1 MKISLNHKRIKD
13 RTKAIMCFIFLF
25 FNSSILLGQNPCNTI
40 IQKVYI
46 NDKAFMVYKEK
57 LDEAKNNY
65 IQNPSA
71 DNLIWLG
78 RRTAYLGHYKN
89 AIDIYT
95 KGIDQYP
102 KDARFYRHRGHR
114 YISIRCFNLAIIDL
128 KKAVRLTRGKPN
140 TVELDGLPNALNIP
154 TSTLHGNIY
163 YHLGLAYYMQGKY
176 RQALFAYKK
185 CLSLAKNPDSYV
197 AAANWLYVINRQIGR
212 DKDAQEL
219 LNSITD
225 NMAVIEN
232 MTYHEILKLYQGK
245 NDPLEMEK
253 TIRSGSSLTNATL
266 AFGLGNYYSING
278 KQQKAQEIFE
288 LVVNGNQWSSFGYI
302 AAEAQLKQ

>member
-40 IQKVYI
+40 IQKVHI
-46 NDKAFMVYKEK
+46 NDKAFTVYKEK

-65 IQNPSA
+65 TQNPSA

-78 RRTAYLGHYKN
+78 RRTAYMGHYKN

-114 YISIRCFNLAIIDL
+114 YISIRCFNLAIKDF
-128 KKAVRLTRGKPN
+128 KKAARLTRGKPN
-140 TVELDGLPNALNIP
+140 EVEPDGLPNALNIP
-154 TSTLHGNIY
+154 TSTLQGNIY
-163 YHLGLAYYMQGKY
+163 YHLGLAYYLQGEY
-176 RQALFAYKK
+176 RQALWAYKK
-185 CLSLAKNPDSYV
+185 CLILAKNPDSYV
-197 AAANWLYVINRQIGR
+197 AAANWLYVINRHIGR

-225 NMAVIEN
+225 DMAIIEN

-245 NDPLEMEK
+245 NEPLEMEK
-253 TIRSGSSLTNATL
+253 TIRSGSSLTNATF

-278 KQQKAQEIFE
+278 NEQKAQEIFG

-302 AAEAQLKQ
+302 AAEARLK

>member
-13 RTKAIMCFIFLF
+13 RTKAIICFIFLF

-40 IQKVYI
+40 IQKVHI
-46 NDKAFMVYKEK
+46 NDKAFTVYKGK

-65 IQNPSA
+65 TQNPSA

-78 RRTAYLGHYKN
+78 RRTAYMGHYKN

-114 YISIRCFNLAIIDL
+114 YISIRCFNLAIKDF
-128 KKAVRLTRGKPN
+128 KKAARLTRGKPN
-140 TVELDGLPNALNIP
+140 EVEPDGLPNALNIP
-154 TSTLHGNIY
+154 TSTLQGNIY
-163 YHLGLAYYMQGKY
+163 YHLGLAYYLQGEY
-176 RQALFAYKK
+176 RQALWAYNK
-185 CLSLAKNPDSYV
+185 CLILAKNPDSYV

-225 NMAVIEN
+225 DMAIIEN

-253 TIRSGSSLTNATL
+253 TIQNGSSLTNATF
-266 AFGLGNYYSING
+266 AFGLGSYYSING
-278 KQQKAQEIFE
+278 NEQKAQEIFG

-302 AAEAQLKQ
+302 AAEARLK

>member
-40 IQKVYI
+40 IQKVHI
-46 NDKAFMVYKEK
+46 NDKAFTVYKEK

-65 IQNPSA
+65 TQNPSA

-78 RRTAYLGHYKN
+78 RRTAYMGHYKN

-95 KGIDQYP
+95 KGIDQYS

-114 YISIRCFNLAIIDL
+114 YISIRCFNLAIKDF
-128 KKAVRLTRGKPN
+128 KKAARLTRRKPN
-140 TVELDGLPNALNIP
+140 EVEPDGLPNALNIP
-154 TSTLHGNIY
+154 TSTLQGNIY
-163 YHLGLAYYMQGKY
+163 YHLGLAYYLQGEY
-176 RQALFAYKK
+176 RQALWAYKK
-185 CLSLAKNPDSYV
+185 CLILAKNPDSYV
-197 AAANWLYVINRQIGR
+197 AAANWLYVINRHIGR

-225 NMAVIEN
+225 DMAIIEN

-245 NDPLEMEK
+245 NEPLKMEK
-253 TIRSGSSLTNATL
+253 TIRSGSSLTNATF

-278 KQQKAQEIFE
+278 NEQKAQEIFG

-302 AAEAQLKQ
+302 AAEARLK

>member
-40 IQKVYI
+40 IQKVHI
-46 NDKAFMVYKEK
+46 NDKAFTVYKGK

-65 IQNPSA
+65 TQNPSA

-114 YISIRCFNLAIIDL
+114 YISIRCFNLAIKDF
-128 KKAVRLTRGKPN
+128 KKAARLTRGKPN
-140 TVELDGLPNALNIP
+140 EVEPDGLPNALNIP
-154 TSTLHGNIY
+154 TSTLQGNIY
-163 YHLGLAYYMQGKY
+163 YHLGLAYYLQGKY
-176 RQALFAYKK
+176 RQALWAYKK
-185 CLSLAKNPDSYV
+185 CLILAKNPDSYV
-197 AAANWLYVINRQIGR
+197 EAANWLYVINRHIGR

-225 NMAVIEN
+225 DMAIIEN

-245 NDPLEMEK
+245 NEPLEMEK
-253 TIRSGSSLTNATL
+253 TIRSGSSLTNATF

-278 KQQKAQEIFE
+278 NEQKAQEIFG

-302 AAEAQLKQ
+302 AAEARLK

>member
-25 FNSSILLGQNPCNTI
+25 INSSILLGQNPCNTI
-40 IQKVYI
+40 IQKVHI
-46 NDKAFMVYKEK
+46 NDKAFTVYKGK

-65 IQNPSA
+65 TQNPSA

-114 YISIRCFNLAIIDL
+114 YISIRCFNLAIKDF
-128 KKAVRLTRGKPN
+128 KKAARLTRRKPN
-140 TVELDGLPNALNIP
+140 EVELDGLPNALNIP
-154 TSTLHGNIY
+154 TSTLQGNIY
-163 YHLGLAYYMQGKY
+163 YHLGLAYYLQGEY
-176 RQALFAYKK
+176 RQALWAYKK
-185 CLSLAKNPDSYV
+185 CLILAKNPDSYV
-197 AAANWLYVINRQIGR
+197 AAANWLYVINRHIGR

-225 NMAVIEN
+225 DMAIIEN

-245 NDPLEMEK
+245 NEPLEMEK
-253 TIRSGSSLTNATL
+253 TIRSGSSLTNATF

-278 KQQKAQEIFE
+278 NEQKAQEIFG

-302 AAEAQLKQ
+302 AAEARLK

>member
-40 IQKVYI
+40 IQKVHI
-46 NDKAFMVYKEK
+46 NDKAFTVYKEK

-65 IQNPSA
+65 TQNPSA

-78 RRTAYLGHYKN
+78 RRTAYMGHYKN

-95 KGIDQYP
+95 KGIDQYS

-114 YISIRCFNLAIIDL
+114 YISIRCFNLAIKDF
-128 KKAVRLTRGKPN
+128 KKAARLTRRKPN
-140 TVELDGLPNALNIP
+140 EVEPDGLPNALNIP
-154 TSTLHGNIY
+154 TSTLQGNIY
-163 YHLGLAYYMQGKY
+163 YHLGLAYYLQGEY
-176 RQALFAYKK
+176 RQALWAYKK
-185 CLSLAKNPDSYV
+185 CLILAKNPDSYV
-197 AAANWLYVINRQIGR
+197 AAANWLYVINRHIGR

-225 NMAVIEN
+225 DMAIIEN

-245 NDPLEMEK
+245 NEPLEMEK
-253 TIRSGSSLTNATL
+253 RIRSGSSLTNATF

-278 KQQKAQEIFE
+278 NEQKAQEIFG

-302 AAEAQLKQ
+302 AAEARLK